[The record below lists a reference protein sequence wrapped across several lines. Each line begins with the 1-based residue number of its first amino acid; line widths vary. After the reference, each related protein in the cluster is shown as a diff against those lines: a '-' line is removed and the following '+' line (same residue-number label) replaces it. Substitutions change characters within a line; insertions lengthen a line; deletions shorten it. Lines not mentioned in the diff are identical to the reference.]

1 MKFSRYRQRT
11 CFQRKSRLIQSPLR
25 GFSGTESHAF
35 DKMPEVMQLEVLKC
49 LEALSIKFDKQAQE
63 SIDIKR
69 IKAQY
74 LKLAQM
80 YHPDV
85 IVNRLEA
92 EKASE
97 KEREQA

>member
-1 MKFSRYRQRT
+1 MKFSRYRQQS
-11 CFQRKSRLIQSPLR
+11 CFEKKTRLIQSPAR

-74 LKLAQM
+74 LKLAQT

-85 IVNRLEA
+85 IINRLEA
-92 EKASE
+92 KNASE
-97 KEREQA
+97 KER